1 MSAGFRA
8 VQWNRA
14 KLVYDGILLAG
25 VVLYIGT
32 YLALA
37 HWLDPPK
44 DLPAAIDLRI
54 RAFGT
59 CAFLMLTI
67 VLSIGPL
74 ARLDRRF
81 LPLLYNR
88 RHFGVLTFFVAL
100 LHASFMVEWFAVQD
114 ALPDLYVEFTR
125 VSDYGK
131 FIGFP
136 FKALGLAALLI
147 LFLMAATS
155 HDFWLVFLTPP
166 VWKSLHMALY
176 VAYGLIVMHVA
187 LGVMQDDR
195 NPLIPAM
202 LAGGFVC
209 VTVLHLVAGWRE
221 RARDRCDPLGA
232 DGWLPIGPPRS
243 IPDKGAR
250 IVAAPD
256 GERIAVFRD
265 GALIGALSNVCAHQ
279 NGPVGEGRIIDGCV
293 TCPWHG
299 YQYRL
304 EDGRAP
310 PPFTE
315 ELHTY
320 RVRVARGV
328 VEVDPR
334 PLPPGTPAA
343 IRYERLVRAFRH
355 RGLDPRIHQNK
366 AFLEDRWIAGSS
378 PATTT
383 ARPTSLPA
391 GIAR

>member
-1 MSAGFRA
+1 MSVGFQA
-8 VQWNRA
+8 VQWNRP
-14 KLVYDGILLAG
+14 KLIYDAVLIAG
-25 VVLYIGT
+25 VALYIAG
-32 YLALA
+32 YLSAVY
-37 HWLDPPK
+37 WLDPPK
-44 DLPAAIDLRI
+44 DQPAAIDLRI

-67 VLSIGPL
+67 ILSIGPL

-100 LHASFMVEWFAVQD
+100 AHAWFMIEWFAVQN
-114 ALPDLYVEFTR
+114 ALPNLYDELTKLE
-125 VSDYGK
+125 DYGK

-166 VWKSLHMALY
+166 IWKALHMGLY
-176 VAYGLIVMHVA
+176 LAYGLVVMHVA
-187 LGVMQDDR
+187 LGIMQGDR

-202 LAGGFVC
+202 LIAGFGC
-209 VTVLHLVAGWRE
+209 VSVLHLLAAWRE
-221 RARDRCDPLGA
+221 RAADRGIA
-232 DGWLPIGPPRS
+232 ATGEGWLAVGPPLS

-250 IVAAPD
+250 IVAAPG

-265 GALIGALSNVCAHQ
+265 GARIGALSNLCAHQ
-279 NGPVGEGRIIDGCV
+279 NGPIGEGRIIDGCV

-304 EDGRAP
+304 DDGCAP

-315 ELHTY
+315 KLATY
-320 RVRVARGV
+320 RVRLREGV

-334 PLPPGTPAA
+334 ALPPGTPAA
-343 IRYERLVRAFRH
+343 I
-355 RGLDPRIHQNK
+355 DCQ
-366 AFLEDRWIAGSS
+366 
-378 PATTT
+378 
-383 ARPTSLPA
+383 
-391 GIAR
+391 

>member
-14 KLVYDGILLAG
+14 KLVYDAILLAG
-25 VVLYIGT
+25 VALYIGT
-32 YLALA
+32 YLVLA
-37 HWLDPPK
+37 YWLDPPK

-59 CAFLMLTI
+59 CAFFMLTI
-67 VLSIGPL
+67 ILSIGPL

-100 LHASFMVEWFAVQD
+100 AHAWFMIEWFAAQD
-114 ALPDLYVEFTR
+114 ALPSLYDEVSKL
-125 VSDYGK
+125 SDYGK

-136 FKALGLAALLI
+136 FKVLGLAALVI

-155 HDFWLVFLTPP
+155 HDYWLAFLTPR
-166 VWKSLHMALY
+166 VWKALHMALY
-176 VAYGLIVMHVA
+176 VAYGLVVMHVA
-187 LGVMQDDR
+187 LGIMQYDR

-202 LAGGFVC
+202 LAGGFAG

-221 RARDRCDPLGA
+221 RAGDRCEMQAA
-232 DGWLPIGPPRS
+232 DGWLPVGPPLS

-250 IVAAPD
+250 IVTAPD

-265 GALIGALSNVCAHQ
+265 GTQIGALSNLCAHQ
-279 NGPVGEGRIIDGCV
+279 NGPIGEGQIIDGCV

-304 EDGRAP
+304 HDGCAP

-315 ELHTY
+315 KLATY
-320 RVRVARGV
+320 RVRLANGLI
-328 VEVDPR
+328 EVDPR

-343 IRYERLVRAFRH
+343 ISCA
-355 RGLDPRIHQNK
+355 
-366 AFLEDRWIAGSS
+366 
-378 PATTT
+378 
-383 ARPTSLPA
+383 
-391 GIAR
+391 